1 MLAILFY
8 IQVLLF
14 LKFTKMSGTKI
25 FFIKSIRY
33 VNKFRVV
40 NVQLTMGIFITK
52 FTFVKLS

>member
-33 VNKFRVV
+33 VNKFTVV